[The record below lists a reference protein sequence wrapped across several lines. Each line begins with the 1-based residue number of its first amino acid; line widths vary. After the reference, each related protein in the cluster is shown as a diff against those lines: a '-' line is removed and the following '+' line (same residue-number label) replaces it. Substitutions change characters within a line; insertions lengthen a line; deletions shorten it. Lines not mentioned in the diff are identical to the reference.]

1 MAKQKSKGVRWA
13 EAVAEAQAAM
23 EAIQQLEA
31 DLSSALAHLRD
42 VQYEYE
48 EWYDN
53 MNENLQGSATGEK
66 LTEVIELDI
75 ESYMDDPLNNWGEV
89 VNVIEMAEGADLPLG
104 FGRD

>member
-1 MAKQKSKGVRWA
+1 MAKQKSRSSRWA
-13 EAVAEAQAAM
+13 EAVAECQAAM

-31 DLSSALAHLRD
+31 DLSNGLAHLRD
-42 VQYEYE
+42 LQYEYE

-53 MNENLQGSATGEK
+53 LNEGGQAGATGEK

-75 ESYMDDPLNNWGEV
+75 ESYLDSPLESWGEV
-89 VNVIEMAEGADLPLG
+89 VNAVEMAEGMDLPLG